1 MSIHLGRQKLLQK
14 SNKNF
19 SFSHPDYT
27 VGTGITPVQAFA
39 SRTITAG
46 EELRLAPKEYLFY
59 IFYYGVLDGN

>member
-27 VGTGITPVQAFA
+27 VGTGITPVQAM
-39 SRTITAG
+39 
-46 EELRLAPKEYLFY
+46 LRGL
-59 IFYYGVLDGN
+59 